1 MTDFPSIESQH
12 GHPGIVLAT
21 LSLAN
26 VMALLDLFVV
36 NVALH
41 DIGVGLHYQSSLSDV
56 AWVLNAYA
64 LFFGALLIPA
74 GRFADKYGRKA
85 TFILGLVVFTVA
97 SLACA
102 VSPNLWMLIGAR
114 CAQAVGAA
122 MLIPSSLGLVLT
134 ALPSDRV
141 KRGVRLWAV
150 SGAAAGS
157 IGPVVG
163 GLLTSLSWRWIF
175 VINLPIGI
183 AAILVTWK
191 MIPNARYDRT
201 TRIPDLFGSL
211 MIVVSIG
218 AISLGLL
225 NGPDW
230 GWGSAKI
237 IGSWVV
243 AVAAAVAFLVS
254 TNRAAVPVI
263 EPKMFRSRVFSSA
276 NVAIVIA
283 ATILGIQL
291 LGLSLFLQQSWHW
304 STITTGLAIAP
315 GPAAVF
321 AASLIAQRLNR
332 RFPVGAVVAFGF
344 ALVAAGQVLMILT
357 LHHGVHNY
365 AGAILPGWVVIG
377 FGLGFT
383 VPSIIGSAT
392 VDLPPELSATGS
404 AVVNSGRQFGGV
416 FGASILVVVL
426 GKAQVT
432 GDPSRFY
439 ELWWVAAALCA
450 AAVVVSLGL
459 TPNRHP
465 AEAETD
471 ALKAAAVTGEP
482 AA

>member
-1 MTDFPSIESQH
+1 LTDSPSIETQH

-26 VMALLDLFVV
+26 VMALLDFFVV

-41 DIGVGLHYQSSLSDV
+41 DIGAGLHYQSSLSDV

-85 TFILGLVVFTVA
+85 TFILGLAVFTVA

-102 VSPNLWMLIGAR
+102 VSPDLWVLVGFR
-114 CAQAVGAA
+114 CVQAAGAA
-122 MLIPSSLGLVLT
+122 MIIPASLGLVLT
-134 ALPSDRV
+134 TLPPDRV
-141 KRGVRLWAV
+141 KRGVRVWAV

-163 GLLTSLSWRWIF
+163 GLLTALSWRWIF

-183 AAILVTWK
+183 AAVLVTWK
-191 MIPNARYDRT
+191 LIPNVRHDRT
-201 TRIPDLFGSL
+201 TRMPDLFGSL
-211 MIVVSIG
+211 MIVVAVG

-225 NGPDW
+225 NGANW

-237 IGSWVV
+237 IGSWAA
-243 AVAAAVAFLVS
+243 AVAAAAAFVVS
-254 TNRAAVPVI
+254 TRRAAVPVI
-263 EPKMFRSRVFSSA
+263 DLKMFRSRVFSAS
-276 NVAIVIA
+276 NIAIVIA
-283 ATILGIQL
+283 AAILGIQL

-304 STITTGLAIAP
+304 STIATGLALAP
-315 GPAAVF
+315 GPAAVLG
-321 AASLIAQRLNR
+321 ASLIVPRLHQ
-332 RFPVGAVVAFGF
+332 RFPIGAVVASGF
-344 ALVAAGQVLMILT
+344 VLTAAGQVLMILT

-365 AGAILPGWVVIG
+365 ASAILPGWVVIG

-383 VPSIIGSAT
+383 VPTIIGSAT
-392 VDLPPELSATGS
+392 VDLPPEQSATGS

-426 GKAQVT
+426 GKAEVT

-439 ELWWVAAALCA
+439 ELWWVAVARAPPPL
-450 AAVVVSLGL
+450 SSPSGSP
-459 TPNRHP
+459 PNASPPRP
-465 AEAETD
+465 TSRFR
-471 ALKAAAVTGEP
+471 
-482 AA
+482 

>member
-1 MTDFPSIESQH
+1 LTGSPSIETQH

-85 TFILGLVVFTVA
+85 TLILGLAVFTVA
-97 SLACA
+97 SLVCA
-102 VSPNLWMLIGAR
+102 VSPDLWVLVGFR
-114 CAQAVGAA
+114 CVQAAGAA
-122 MLIPSSLGLVLT
+122 MIIPASLGLVLT
-134 ALPSDRV
+134 TLPPDRV
-141 KRGVRLWAV
+141 KRGVRVWAV

-163 GLLTSLSWRWIF
+163 GLLTALSWRWIF

-183 AAILVTWK
+183 AAVLVTWK
-191 MIPNARYDRT
+191 MIPNVRHDRT
-201 TRIPDLFGSL
+201 TRMPDLLGSL
-211 MIVVSIG
+211 MIVVTIG

-225 NGPDW
+225 NGANW

-237 IGSWVV
+237 IGSWAA
-243 AVAAAVAFLVS
+243 AVAAAVAFVVS
-254 TNRAAVPVI
+254 TRRAAV
-263 EPKMFRSRVFSSA
+263 
-276 NVAIVIA
+276 
-283 ATILGIQL
+283 LG
-291 LGLSLFLQQSWHW
+291 
-304 STITTGLAIAP
+304 
-315 GPAAVF
+315 
-321 AASLIAQRLNR
+321 ASLIVARLHQ
-332 RFPVGAVVAFGF
+332 RFPIGAVVASGF
-344 ALVAAGQVLMILT
+344 VLTAAGQALMILT
-357 LHHGVHNY
+357 LRHGVHNY
-365 AGAILPGWVVIG
+365 AAAVLPGWVVIG

-383 VPSIIGSAT
+383 VPTIIGSAT
-392 VDLPPELSATGS
+392 ADLPPEQSATGS

-426 GKAQVT
+426 GKAEVT
-432 GDPSRFY
+432 GDPGRFY
-439 ELWWVAAALCA
+439 ELWWVAVALCA

-459 TPNRHP
+459 TPKRQP
-465 AEAETD
+465 AKADVTVPVV
-471 ALKAAAVTGEP
+471 AAATDSTDSSV
-482 AA
+482 A